1 MTQIVSTQI
10 ASGAEM
16 SSMSLS
22 GIQTAAQ
29 TLKEAAT
36 RFYQQGWMMGT
47 SGNLSVRLSTKEAS
61 TLEMLITASGKD
73 KGRLLDNDFLVV
85 NAQGQMMSHPEY
97 QPSSGAKSSAETLL
111 HRQLYQMDPDIQA
124 VYHVH
129 TPTAALLS
137 QYGTEKSGRIRF
149 QGLEMLKGLG
159 YETHDMM
166 VSLPVFENSQDMATL
181 SEMLPDVL
189 DLSVPGF
196 VLKGHGVYAWGNSP
210 FDAFR
215 HVEIWHYLFEYRWQ
229 ELLYSGKK
237 YDGV

>member
-1 MTQIVSTQI
+1 MTQTVSQ
-10 ASGAEM
+10 
-16 SSMSLS
+16 SSSQSSRSSLNL
-22 GIQTAAQ
+22 IQESAQ

-47 SGNLSVRLSTKEAS
+47 SGNLSMRLSDKS
-61 TLEMLITASGKD
+61 SPNLEMLITASGKD
-73 KGRLLDNDFLVV
+73 KGRLLDNDFVVV
-85 NAQGQMMSHPEY
+85 NDEGQVLSHSAY
-97 QPSSGAKSSAETLL
+97 QSSEGAKSSAETLL
-111 HRQLYQMDPDIQA
+111 HQQLYQMDPDIQA

-159 YETHDMM
+159 YDTHEVM
-166 VSLPVFENSQDMATL
+166 VSLPVFENSQDMAAL

-196 VLKGHGVYAWGNSP
+196 ILKGHGVYAWGNSP

-229 ELLYSGKK
+229 ELLYTSNNIETK
-237 YDGV
+237 

>member
-1 MTQIVSTQI
+1 MTQTVSQ
-10 ASGAEM
+10 
-16 SSMSLS
+16 SSSQSSRSSLNL
-22 GIQTAAQ
+22 IQESAQ

-47 SGNLSVRLSTKEAS
+47 SGNLSMRLSDKS
-61 TLEMLITASGKD
+61 SPNLEMLITASGKD
-73 KGRLLDNDFLVV
+73 KGRLLDNDFVVV
-85 NAQGQMMSHPEY
+85 NDEGQVLSHSAY
-97 QPSSGAKSSAETLL
+97 QSSEGAKSSAETLL
-111 HRQLYQMDPDIQA
+111 HQQLYQMDPDIQA

-129 TPTAALLS
+129 THTAALLS

-159 YETHDMM
+159 YDTHEVM
-166 VSLPVFENSQDMATL
+166 VSLPVFENSQDMAAL

-196 VLKGHGVYAWGNSP
+196 ILKGHGVYAWGNSP

-229 ELLYSGKK
+229 ELLYTSNNIETK
-237 YDGV
+237 